1 MSQAVIIDGQGGRM
15 GAALVKRLREAYP
28 EAELIAVG
36 TNSIAT
42 AAMLKAGA
50 DCGATGENPVVRNV
64 RDADVVLGPI
74 GIVVADAILGEVTEK
89 MAAAVGSCRAQ
100 KILLPFNSC
109 SVTVAVSPNLSL
121 SALVEEAV
129 MEAGKYLA

>member
-1 MSQAVIIDGQGGRM
+1 MKQVLVIDGQGGRM
-15 GAALVKRLREAYP
+15 GSALVKRLREAYP
-28 EAELIAVG
+28 QVQIIAVG

-64 RDADVVLGPI
+64 QDADLILGPI
-74 GIVVADAILGEVTEK
+74 GIVVADAILGEVTGK
-89 MAAAVGSCRAQ
+89 MASAVGSARAH
-100 KILLPFNSC
+100 KILLPFSNC
-109 SVTVAVSPNLSL
+109 SVTIAGTPALSL

-129 MEAGKYLA
+129 QEAGKYLG

>member
-1 MSQAVIIDGQGGRM
+1 MSRAVIIDGQGGRM

-64 RDADVVLGPI
+64 RDTDVVLGPI
-74 GIVVADAILGEVTEK
+74 GIIVADAILGEVTEK

-109 SVTVAVSPNLSL
+109 SVTVAGSPNLSL

-129 MEAGKYLA
+129 KEAGKYLA

>member
-109 SVTVAVSPNLSL
+109 SVTIAGSPNLSL

-129 MEAGKYLA
+129 KEAGKYLA

>member
-28 EAELIAVG
+28 KAELIAVG

-50 DCGATGENPVVRNV
+50 SCGATGENPVVRNV

-89 MAAAVGSCRAQ
+89 MAAAVGSSRAQ
-100 KILLPFNSC
+100 KILLPISTC
-109 SVTVAVSPNLSL
+109 SVTIAGAPDLSL
-121 SALVEEAV
+121 STLVEEAV
-129 MEAGKYLA
+129 REAGKYLA

>member
-1 MSQAVIIDGQGGRM
+1 VSQAVIIDGQGGRM

-100 KILLPFNSC
+100 KILLPFSTC
-109 SVTVAVSPNLSL
+109 SVTIAGSPSL
-121 SALVEEAV
+121 PLTALVEEAV
-129 MEAGKYLA
+129 KEAGKYLA

>member
-1 MSQAVIIDGQGGRM
+1 MKRAVIIDGQGGRM
-15 GAALVKRLREAYP
+15 GAALVKRLRETCP
-28 EAELIAVG
+28 EAELVAVG

-64 RDADVVLGPI
+64 RDADVILGPI

-100 KILLPFNSC
+100 KILLPFSTC
-109 SVTVAVSPNLSL
+109 SVTVAGTPNLPL

-129 MEAGKYLA
+129 KEAAAWLA

>member
-1 MSQAVIIDGQGGRM
+1 MSRAVIIDGQGGRM

-64 RDADVVLGPI
+64 RDTDVVLGPI
-74 GIVVADAILGEVTEK
+74 GIIVADAILGEVTEK

-100 KILLPFNSC
+100 KILLPFSTC
-109 SVTVAVSPNLSL
+109 SVTIAGSPNLSL
-121 SALVEEAV
+121 TALVEEAV
-129 MEAGKYLA
+129 KEAGKYLA

>member
-1 MSQAVIIDGQGGRM
+1 MSRAVIIDGQGGRM
-15 GAALVKRLREAYP
+15 GAALFKRLREAYP

-109 SVTVAVSPNLSL
+109 SVTIAGSPNLSL

-129 MEAGKYLA
+129 KEAGKYLA

>member
-89 MAAAVGSCRAQ
+89 MAAAVGESEAERVLVPVKKCRTHIAG
-100 KILLPFNSC
+100 
-109 SVTVAVSPNLSL
+109 TENLSL
-121 SALVEEAV
+121 QKLLDEAAQAV
-129 MEAGKYLA
+129 AERI